1 MTDETFFE
9 RLRNDARQLQHQP
22 DDVTVTRLTA
32 RIRARLAGPAIAQPT
47 VAQLLAGWL
56 RPLAAVVAA
65 IALAA
70 TLSITWETRN
80 HEHDTLMV
88 DQIAAN
94 TTEISVDG
102 VTLGNE

>member
-9 RLRNDARQLQHQP
+9 RLRNDARQLQHLP

-32 RIRARLAGPAIAQPT
+32 RIRARLAAQAIAQPT

-80 HEHDTLMV
+80 HDNPTV

-94 TTEISVDG
+94 TTAAEISVDG

>member
-1 MTDETFFE
+1 MTDDPFFE
-9 RLRNDARQLQHQP
+9 RLRHDARQLQLSL
-22 DDVTVTRLTA
+22 DEVTVVRLTA
-32 RIRARLAGPAIAQPT
+32 RIRARVGAQPT

-56 RPLAAVVAA
+56 RPLAAVVVA

-70 TLSITWETRN
+70 TLSLSWMERTPDNTA
-80 HEHDTLMV
+80 V

-102 VTLGNE
+102 MTFSGE

>member
-1 MTDETFFE
+1 MIDDPFFE
-9 RLRNDARQLQHQP
+9 RLRHDARQLQLDL
-22 DDVTVTRLTA
+22 DDVTVVRLTA
-32 RIRARLAGPAIAQPT
+32 RIRARVGAQPT

-70 TLSITWETRN
+70 MLSLSWVERAPDNTA
-80 HEHDTLMV
+80 V

-102 VTLGNE
+102 MTFSGE

>member
-1 MTDETFFE
+1 MTDDPFFE
-9 RLRNDARQLQHQP
+9 RLRHDARQLQLNL
-22 DDVTVTRLTA
+22 DEVTVVRLTA
-32 RIRARLAGPAIAQPT
+32 RIRARVGAQPT

-56 RPLAAVVAA
+56 RPLAAVAAA

-70 TLSITWETRN
+70 TLSLSWMERTPDNTA
-80 HEHDTLMV
+80 V

-102 VTLGNE
+102 MTFSGE

>member
-9 RLRNDARQLQHQP
+9 RLRSDARQLQHLP
-22 DDVTVTRLTA
+22 DDVTVTRLSA
-32 RIRARLAGPAIAQPT
+32 RIRARLAAPAIAQPT

-80 HEHDTLMV
+80 HDNPTV

-102 VTLGNE
+102 VTLGAE

>member
-1 MTDETFFE
+1 MTDDPFFE
-9 RLRNDARQLQHQP
+9 RLRHDARQLQLNL
-22 DDVTVTRLTA
+22 DEVTVVRLTA
-32 RIRARLAGPAIAQPT
+32 RIRARLGAAQPT

-65 IALAA
+65 IALGA
-70 TLSITWETRN
+70 TLSLSWMERAPDNTA
-80 HEHDTLMV
+80 V

-102 VTLGNE
+102 MTFSGE

>member
-1 MTDETFFE
+1 MTDDTFFE
-9 RLRNDARQLQHQP
+9 RLRHDARQLQFTV
-22 DDVTVTRLTA
+22 DDVTVVRLTA
-32 RIRARLAGPAIAQPT
+32 RVRARVGAQPT

-65 IALAA
+65 AALAA
-70 TLSITWETRN
+70 TLSLSWIESAPDNTT
-80 HEHDTLMV
+80 V

-102 VTLGNE
+102 MTFGSE